1 MIQELENRFQMTGAI
16 LAGGLSRRMGF
27 NKAFIKIDG
36 STIIE
41 RSVKLFRE
49 GFDDFF
55 IVATDILL
63 YDHLEA
69 RVVSDIIKCAG
80 SLGGIYTAVFHSK
93 EDSVFVAAC
102 DMPSLDLKSVKRTAE
117 VPLGGYDAIVPF
129 IGGRYHPMH
138 AVYSRKCLKPV
149 KAMIEEG
156 NLRVND
162 LFERIRVKRLTE
174 GHFKNLPI
182 ESSVENINTRDD
194 LRRFGHS
201 G

>member
-1 MIQELENRFQMTGAI
+1 
-16 LAGGLSRRMGF
+16 MGT

-49 GFDDFF
+49 GFDDLF
-55 IVATDILL
+55 IVANDILL
-63 YDHLEA
+63 YERLGT
-69 RVVSDIIKCAG
+69 RTVSDLIKGAG

-93 EDSVFVAAC
+93 EQTVFVAAC
-102 DMPSLDLKSVKRTAE
+102 DMPSLDLESVKRTAG

-129 IGGRYHPMH
+129 INGRYHPMH
-138 AVYSRKCLKPV
+138 AVYSRRCLKPV

-156 NLRVND
+156 NLRVTD

-174 GHFKNLPI
+174 EDFRGLPI
-182 ESSVENINTRDD
+182 ESSVENVNTRDD
-194 LRRFGHS
+194 LGRIGLGEQRGPE
-201 G
+201 